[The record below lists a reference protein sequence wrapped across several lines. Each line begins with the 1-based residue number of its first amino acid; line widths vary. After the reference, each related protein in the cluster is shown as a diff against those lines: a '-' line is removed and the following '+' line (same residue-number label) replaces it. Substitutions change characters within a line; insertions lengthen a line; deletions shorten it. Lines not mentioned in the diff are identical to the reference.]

1 MWYGNDLPLSSFP
14 APRNKNP
21 SNISVVFHRGKDLI
35 GIQVKTDVEGLLV
48 EELRVEG
55 LLVEV
60 EWVVVLRES
69 EVEEEEECLDLLGG
83 GGWFD
88 VRDDDEEE

>member
-1 MWYGNDLPLSSFP
+1 MLCDLKKVFFSLHKASDSPLWYGNDLPLSSFP

-55 LLVEV
+55 LLVEELRV
-60 EWVVVLRES
+60 EGL
-69 EVEEEEECLDLLGG
+69 
-83 GGWFD
+83 
-88 VRDDDEEE
+88 

>member
-1 MWYGNDLPLSSFP
+1 M
-14 APRNKNP
+14 
-21 SNISVVFHRGKDLI
+21 I
-35 GIQVKTDVEGLLV
+35 GIQVKTDVEGLLVEGLLV

-69 EVEEEEECLDLLGG
+69 EVEEEEECLNLLGG
-83 GGWFD
+83 GGW
-88 VRDDDEEE
+88 